1 MNIIGIGTFIN
12 EANYYE
18 FKSSLIWHLYNCLKG
33 INNSSSFEER
43 KRFNEKLKFN
53 FINHKKNTKY
63 IAELIA
69 IDFDCTNETRF
80 VSYYEGT
87 IRFESCLETIIEFEY
102 CNNCDSENDEY
113 YNLFIT
119 NNEKFAYGC
128 NTSLMYKI
136 IKEKYKKK
144 GIEIKDLKISTRTKN
159 FLFKHCINNIQDL
172 ENLSE
177 RDLKYMRGIGP
188 ESIAEIKD
196 KLQEIGLSLREE

>member
-1 MNIIGIGTFIN
+1 MNIIGIGTVIN

-43 KRFNEKLKFN
+43 KRFNEKLKFK
-53 FINHKKNTKY
+53 FINHKKNTNY

-69 IDFDCTNETRF
+69 IDFDYTNETRF

-87 IRFESCLETIIEFEY
+87 IRFESCLETITEFEY

-144 GIEIKDLKISTRTKN
+144 GIEIKDLKISTRTKRCLIN
-159 FLFKHCINNIQDL
+159 NNINNIYDL

-177 RDLKYMRGIGP
+177 KDLKHIRNLGQK
-188 ESIAEIKD
+188 SIVEIKD
-196 KLQEIGLSLREE
+196 KLKEHGLSLREE